1 MESLLGGVE
10 EERRKL
16 DSVEEERRELG
27 GVEEERRELGG
38 VKEERREQGE
48 ESFGER
54 TLKAT
59 SDNKLEEEPCE
70 PQGANT
76 TSSTS
81 PNTDVTSSACPSEGS
96 GGGTLSPRTGWFC
109 QYNLS
114 PQVFMWS
121 SPWDASTSL
130 PPVSSPPSPQ
140 VTALNLLHKTLSN

>member
-10 EERRKL
+10 EERREL

-48 ESFGER
+48 ESFGEG

-81 PNTDVTSSACPSEGS
+81 PNTDVVELCHLGLGVRKREIVRILRESQG
-96 GGGTLSPRTGWFC
+96 
-109 QYNLS
+109 
-114 PQVFMWS
+114 VKM
-121 SPWDASTSL
+121 
-130 PPVSSPPSPQ
+130 
-140 VTALNLLHKTLSN
+140 